1 LSAPVPDGGPAYSQR
16 IVAVLI
22 DGLRYRAEP
31 GETKQELVVSGAIV
45 PETTNFSN

>member
-1 LSAPVPDGGPAYSQR
+1 MPVPDGGPAYSQR

-31 GETKQELVVSGAIV
+31 AKPNKGLALPAS
-45 PETTNFSN
+45 